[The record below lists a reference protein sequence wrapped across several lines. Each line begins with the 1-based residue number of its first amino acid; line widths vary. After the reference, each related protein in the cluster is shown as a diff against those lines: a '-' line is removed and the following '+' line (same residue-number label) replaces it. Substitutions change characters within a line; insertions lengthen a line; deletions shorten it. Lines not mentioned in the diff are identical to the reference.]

1 MAQAQ
6 AIVRQLAGRRRRFS
20 ISKAVIHLV
29 LAIVA
34 FLCVMPMLLVIST
47 SLSDDLVVA
56 RQGLSLLPQGFTTYT
71 YKFILSNPNQ
81 LLRSYV
87 LTTTVTAAGTVGGI
101 LVSALMGYALAHREF
116 KLRGIFVFVVVFTML
131 FNGGM
136 VPTYLIVR
144 GTLGLYNNIL
154 ALILPTMIIPWYIMM
169 FRTHFATLPHE
180 IMESAKMDG
189 AGEWRMFF
197 QIALPLSRPW
207 LATIGLMYVLKYWNE
222 WIPAMMYIEDPDLFP
237 LQYLL
242 QQIVRNAQFLRTV
255 RDAMT
260 TQIRIPGLSLQM
272 AMVVVAAGPAM
283 FVFMFLQKY
292 FVRGLTAGAVK
303 G

>member
-6 AIVRQLAGRRRRFS
+6 AVVRSVRRRKPFS
-20 ISKAVIHLV
+20 IGRALIHIGLAVV
-29 LAIVA
+29 G
-34 FLCVMPMLLVIST
+34 FLCIMPMLLVIST
-47 SLSDDLVVA
+47 SLSDDLLVA
-56 RQGLSLLPQGFTTYT
+56 RDGLSLLPQGFTTYT
-71 YKFILSNPNQ
+71 YDFILSSPAQ
-81 LLRSYV
+81 LLRSYGV
-87 LTTTVTAAGTVGGI
+87 TLIVTATGTVGGV

-116 KLRGIFVFVVVFTML
+116 KLRGAFVFIVVFTML

-144 GTLGLYNNIL
+144 GTLGLHDNIL

-169 FRTHFATLPHE
+169 FRTQFSSLPHE
-180 IMESAKMDG
+180 IMESAKIDG

-197 QIALPLSRPW
+197 QIAMPLSRPW
-207 LATIGLMYVLKYWNE
+207 LATIGLMYILKYWNE
-222 WIPAMMYIEDPDLFP
+222 WVPAMMYIEDPKLFP

-242 QQIVRNAQFLRTV
+242 QAIVRNAQFLRSMAQ
-255 RDAMT
+255 AMT
-260 TQIRIPGLSLQM
+260 TQVKLPGLSLQM

>member
-1 MAQAQ
+1 MAQVKAL
-6 AIVRQLAGRRRRFS
+6 IPSRTPRRKRFS
-20 ISKAVIHLV
+20 LGKAIIHAV
-29 LAIVA
+29 LALVG
-34 FLCVMPMLLVIST
+34 FLCIMPMLLVIST
-47 SLSDDLVVA
+47 SFSDDLIVA
-56 RQGLSLLPQGFTTYT
+56 EHGLSLLPQGFTTYT
-71 YKFILSNPNQ
+71 YGFILGNPNQ

-87 LTTTVTAAGTVGGI
+87 LTLVVTSVGTAGGI
-101 LVSALMGYALAHREF
+101 LVSALIGYALAHKGF
-116 KLRGIFVFVVVFTML
+116 KLRGVFVFIVVFTML

-169 FRTHFATLPHE
+169 FRSHFSSLPHE
-180 IMESAKMDG
+180 IMESAKIDG

-197 QIALPLSRPW
+197 QIAFPLSRPW

-222 WIPAMMYIEDPDLFP
+222 WIPAMMYIEDPALFP

-242 QQIVRNAQFLRTV
+242 QQIVRNAQFLRNV

-260 TQIRIPGLSLQM
+260 TQVRIPGLSLQM
-272 AMVVVAAGPAM
+272 AMVVIAAGPAM
-283 FVFMFLQKY
+283 FVFMFLQRY

>member
-6 AIVRQLAGRRRRFS
+6 AIMVRPTPRRKPFS
-20 ISKAVIHLV
+20 ISKAIIHTV
-29 LAIVA
+29 LALVA

-47 SLSDDLVVA
+47 SVSDDLVVA
-56 RQGLSLLPQGFTTYT
+56 EKGLSLLPQGFTTYT
-71 YKFILSNPNQ
+71 YNFILSSPAQ
-81 LLRSYV
+81 LLRSYA
-87 LTTTVTAAGTVGGI
+87 LTLLVTSSGTVGGI
-101 LVSALMGYALAHREF
+101 IVSALMGYALAHREF
-116 KLRGIFVFVVVFTML
+116 KLRGTFVFIVVFTML

-144 GTLGLYNNIL
+144 GALGLYNNIL

-180 IMESAKMDG
+180 IMESAKIDG

-207 LATIGLMYVLKYWNE
+207 IATIGLMYVLKYWNE
-222 WIPAMMYIEDPDLFP
+222 WIPAMMYIEDPNLFP

-242 QQIVRNAQFLRTV
+242 QQIVRNAQFLRNV

-260 TQIRIPGLSLQM
+260 SEVKIPGLSLQM
-272 AMVVVAAGPAM
+272 AMVVIAAGPAM

>member
-6 AIVRQLAGRRRRFS
+6 AIVRTPRRKRFS
-20 ISKAVIHLV
+20 IGKALIHLT
-29 LAIVA
+29 LAVVA

-47 SLSDDLVVA
+47 SLSDDLIVA
-56 RQGLSLLPQGFTTYT
+56 EKGLSLLPQGFTAYT
-71 YKFILSNPNQ
+71 YKFILSSPAQ
-81 LLRSYV
+81 LLRSYG
-87 LTTTVTAAGTVGGI
+87 LTILITAVGTAGGI
-101 LVSALMGYALAHREF
+101 LISALMGYALAHRGF
-116 KLRGIFVFVVVFTML
+116 SLRGAFVFIVVFTML

-144 GTLGLYNNIL
+144 GTLGLHDNVL

-169 FRTHFATLPHE
+169 FRSHFQSLPHE
-180 IMESAKMDG
+180 IMESAKIDG

-197 QIALPLSRPW
+197 QIAMPLSRPW

-242 QQIVRNAQFLRTV
+242 QQIVRNAQFLRAHA
-255 RDAMT
+255 DAMT
-260 TQIRIPGLSLQM
+260 TQVKLPGLSLQM
-272 AMVVVAAGPAM
+272 AMVVIAAGPAM

>member
-1 MAQAQ
+1 MTQVKAL
-6 AIVRQLAGRRRRFS
+6 IPSRTPRRKRFS
-20 ISKAVIHLV
+20 LGKTLIHTV
-29 LAIVA
+29 LALVG
-34 FLCVMPMLLVIST
+34 FLCIMPMLLVIST
-47 SLSDDLVVA
+47 SFSDDLVVA
-56 RQGLSLLPQGFTTYT
+56 EHGLSLMPQGFTTYT
-71 YKFILSNPNQ
+71 YGFILGNPNQ

-87 LTTTVTAAGTVGGI
+87 LTIVVTAVGTAGGI
-101 LVSALMGYALAHREF
+101 LVSALIGYALAHKEF
-116 KLRGIFVFVVVFTML
+116 KLRGTFVFIVVFTML

-169 FRTHFATLPHE
+169 FRSHFSSLPHE
-180 IMESAKMDG
+180 IMESAKIDG

-197 QIALPLSRPW
+197 QIAFPLSRPW

-222 WIPAMMYIEDPDLFP
+222 WIPAMMYIEDPALFP

-242 QQIVRNAQFLRTV
+242 QQIVRNAQFLRNV

-272 AMVVVAAGPAM
+272 AMVVIAAGPAM
-283 FVFMFLQKY
+283 FVFMLLQKH